1 MSLPLKHRAFHR
13 SALSSAAI
21 NIAAMP
27 EIITFPQRM
36 RFQAIRSFD
45 ARTGA
50 GGVVAILWA
59 PVHSQRKSGN
69 HRQKDHHHPALAD
82 LLPDA
87 DKAVALVAAHPA
99 VASYGND

>member
-1 MSLPLKHRAFHR
+1 MPLPLKHRAFHR
-13 SALSSAAI
+13 SALGSVAI

-59 PVHSQRKSGN
+59 PLHSQRKNGD
-69 HRQKDHHHPALAD
+69 HRQEDHHHTALAD
-82 LLPDA
+82 LLPDSEQT
-87 DKAVALVAAHPA
+87 VALVTTHPA
-99 VASYGND
+99 VASYGDD

>member
-1 MSLPLKHRAFHR
+1 
-13 SALSSAAI
+13 
-21 NIAAMP
+21 MP

-59 PVHSQRKSGN
+59 PVHSQRKNGN
-69 HRQKDHHHPALAD
+69 HRQEDHHHPALAD
-82 LLPDA
+82 LLPDSQ
-87 DKAVALVAAHPA
+87 KAVALVAAHPA
-99 VASYGND
+99 IATYEED

>member
-1 MSLPLKHRAFHR
+1 
-13 SALSSAAI
+13 
-21 NIAAMP
+21 MP

-45 ARTGA
+45 VRTGA

-59 PVHSQRKSGN
+59 PLHSQRKNGN

-82 LLPDA
+82 LLPGPEQ
-87 DKAVALVAAHPA
+87 AVALVAAHPA
-99 VASYGND
+99 IASYGED